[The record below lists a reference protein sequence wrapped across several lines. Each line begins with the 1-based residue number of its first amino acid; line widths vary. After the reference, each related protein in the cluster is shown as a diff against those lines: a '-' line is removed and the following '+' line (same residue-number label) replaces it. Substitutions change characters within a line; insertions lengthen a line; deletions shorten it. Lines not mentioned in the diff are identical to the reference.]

1 MASQFTQNNRKGVNI
16 MKNFGLTDERY
27 TQMKNYGY
35 DDEDIEEIVEEWGI
49 DQTND
54 GYGIFDFDGT
64 GLLELEAI
72 GEIAAFEC
80 DDAAVVV
87 AIENGM
93 KFIPV
98 AELPVNFDRRY
109 LGWLDTPE
117 NRAAIKRYC
126 DADNYYCNGNS
137 IRN

>member
-1 MASQFTQNNRKGVNI
+1 

-80 DDAAVVV
+80 DDEAVKV
-87 AIENGM
+87 AIANGM

-98 AELPVNFDRRY
+98 AELPINFDRRY
-109 LGWLDTPE
+109 LGWIDTPE
-117 NRAAIKRYC
+117 NRAAIKCYC

-137 IRN
+137 LR

>member
-1 MASQFTQNNRKGVNI
+1 MRK
-16 MKNFGLTDERY
+16 FGLTDERY

-35 DDEDIEEIVEEWGI
+35 DDEDIEEIVKGWGI

-64 GLLELEAI
+64 GLLDLEAI

-80 DDAAVVV
+80 DDEAVKV
-87 AIENGM
+87 AIANGM

-98 AELPVNFDRRY
+98 AELPINFDRRY
-109 LGWLDTPE
+109 LGWIDTPE
-117 NRAAIKRYC
+117 NRAAIKCYC

-137 IRN
+137 L

>member
-1 MASQFTQNNRKGVNI
+1 

-35 DDEDIEEIVEEWGI
+35 NDEDIEEIVKEWGI

-72 GEIAAFEC
+72 GDIEAFEC
-80 DDAAVVV
+80 DDEAVKV
-87 AIENGM
+87 AIANGM

-98 AELPVNFDRRY
+98 AELPINFDRRY
-109 LGWLDTPE
+109 LGWIDTPE
-117 NRAAIKRYC
+117 NRVAIKCYC

-137 IRN
+137 L

>member
-1 MASQFTQNNRKGVNI
+1 MRK
-16 MKNFGLTDERY
+16 FGLTDERY

-72 GEIAAFEC
+72 GDIAAFEC
-80 DDAAVVV
+80 DDEAVKV
-87 AIENGM
+87 AIANGM

-98 AELPVNFDRRY
+98 AELPINFDRRY
-109 LGWLDTPE
+109 LGWIDTPE
-117 NRAAIKRYC
+117 NRAAIKCYC

-137 IRN
+137 L

>member
-1 MASQFTQNNRKGVNI
+1 

-35 DDEDIEEIVEEWGI
+35 NDEDIEEIVKEWGI

-72 GEIAAFEC
+72 GDIEAFEC
-80 DDAAVVV
+80 DDEAVKV
-87 AIENGM
+87 AIANGM

-98 AELPVNFDRRY
+98 AELPINFDRRY
-109 LGWLDTPE
+109 LGWIDTPE
-117 NRAAIKRYC
+117 NRAAIKCYC

-137 IRN
+137 L

>member
-1 MASQFTQNNRKGVNI
+1 

-27 TQMKNYGY
+27 AQMKSSGY
-35 DDEDIEEIVEEWGI
+35 DEDDIREIVESWGVE
-49 DQTND
+49 QTNA
-54 GYGIFDFDGT
+54 GYGVFDFDGT
-64 GLLELEAI
+64 GLLEVEAI
-72 GEIAAFEC
+72 SEIGAFAYD
-80 DDAAVVV
+80 DDAVV
-87 AIENGM
+87 AAVADGM
-93 KFIPV
+93 RFIPV

-137 IRN
+137 VRN

>member
-1 MASQFTQNNRKGVNI
+1 

-35 DDEDIEEIVEEWGI
+35 DDEDIEEIVKEWGI

-72 GEIAAFEC
+72 GDIEAFEC
-80 DDAAVVV
+80 DDEAVKV
-87 AIENGM
+87 AIANGM

-98 AELPVNFDRRY
+98 AELPINFDRRY
-109 LGWLDTPE
+109 LGWIDTPE
-117 NRAAIKRYC
+117 NRAAIKCYC

-137 IRN
+137 L

>member
-1 MASQFTQNNRKGVNI
+1 MRK
-16 MKNFGLTDERY
+16 FGLTDERY

-35 DDEDIEEIVEEWGI
+35 DDEDIEEIVEEWGT

-64 GLLELEAI
+64 GLPELEAI
-72 GEIAAFEC
+72 GDIAAFEC
-80 DDAAVVV
+80 DDEAVKV
-87 AIENGM
+87 AIANGM

-98 AELPVNFDRRY
+98 AELPINFDRRY
-109 LGWLDTPE
+109 LGWIDTPE
-117 NRAAIKRYC
+117 NRAAIKCYC

-137 IRN
+137 L

>member
-1 MASQFTQNNRKGVNI
+1 

-35 DDEDIEEIVEEWGI
+35 DDEDIQEIVEGWGI

-64 GLLELEAI
+64 GLLVIEAI

-80 DDAAVVV
+80 DAEAVKV
-87 AIENGM
+87 AIANGM

-98 AELPVNFDRRY
+98 AELPINFDRRY
-109 LGWLDTPE
+109 LGWIDTPE
-117 NRAAIKRYC
+117 NRAAIKCYC
-126 DADNYYCNGNS
+126 DTDNYYCNGNS
-137 IRN
+137 LR

>member
-1 MASQFTQNNRKGVNI
+1 

-35 DDEDIEEIVEEWGI
+35 NDEDIEEIVKEWGI

-72 GEIAAFEC
+72 GDIEAFEC
-80 DDAAVVV
+80 DDEAVKV
-87 AIENGM
+87 AIANGM

-98 AELPVNFDRRY
+98 AELPINFDRRY
-109 LGWLDTPE
+109 LGWIDTPE
-117 NRAAIKRYC
+117 NRAAIKCYC
-126 DADNYYCNGNS
+126 DADNYYCNSNS
-137 IRN
+137 L

>member
-1 MASQFTQNNRKGVNI
+1 
-16 MKNFGLTDERY
+16 MKKFGLTDERY

-35 DDEDIEEIVEEWGI
+35 DDEDIEGIVEEWGI

-72 GEIAAFEC
+72 GDIATFEC
-80 DDAAVVV
+80 DDEAVKV
-87 AIENGM
+87 AIANGM

-98 AELPVNFDRRY
+98 AELPINFDRRY
-109 LGWLDTPE
+109 LGWIDTPE
-117 NRAAIKRYC
+117 NRAAIKCYC

-137 IRN
+137 L